1 MRQELDLNTKVPVLS
16 WAKPEDID
24 SGSLEQIKNLANLPF
39 AYHHV
44 ALMPDVHVGY
54 GMPIGG
60 VLASVDYIVPNAVG
74 VDIGCGMVAV
84 KTSITKEEFL
94 ALRGEVGHEI
104 SRAIPRGFRKYSEP
118 QDEDNEIFKN
128 IPPIDLILREI
139 GNAKLQLGTLGS
151 GNHFIDVLFDE
162 NNFIWIMLHSG
173 SRNIGK
179 QIADYYNKKADEF
192 TWQHFPSYPAHDL
205 SALEIT
211 SPMGREY
218 IRAMEFAQKFAFENR
233 QTMLGK
239 LKKAFT
245 RFFPKIKFEQ
255 EINIHHNYARL
266 EEHYGKQVWV
276 HRKGAISARIDELGI
291 IPGSMGSNSYITRGL
306 GCAESFSSASHG
318 AGRRMGRN
326 EAKRQFSI
334 QDVQQE
340 LAEKD
345 IKLISENN
353 KGAIEEFTK
362 AYKSIDDVIENQK
375 DLAEVLHTL
384 FPLLVVIG

>member
-1 MRQELDLNTKVPVLS
+1 MDLNTKVPVLS

-151 GNHFIDVLFDE
+151 GNHFIDVLFDGCRQYCCVLCSMIKCTYDGRDIFGG
-162 NNFIWIMLHSG
+162 NFFF
-173 SRNIGK
+173 NDT
-179 QIADYYNKKADEF
+179 A
-192 TWQHFPSYPAHDL
+192 TT
-205 SALEIT
+205 EIYT
-211 SPMGREY
+211 E
-218 IRAMEFAQKFAFENR
+218 
-233 QTMLGK
+233 
-239 LKKAFT
+239 
-245 RFFPKIKFEQ
+245 
-255 EINIHHNYARL
+255 
-266 EEHYGKQVWV
+266 
-276 HRKGAISARIDELGI
+276 
-291 IPGSMGSNSYITRGL
+291 
-306 GCAESFSSASHG
+306 
-318 AGRRMGRN
+318 
-326 EAKRQFSI
+326 
-334 QDVQQE
+334 
-340 LAEKD
+340 
-345 IKLISENN
+345 
-353 KGAIEEFTK
+353 
-362 AYKSIDDVIENQK
+362 
-375 DLAEVLHTL
+375 
-384 FPLLVVIG
+384 

>member
-179 QIADYYNKKADEF
+179 QIADYYNKNV
-192 TWQHFPSYPAHDL
+192 YP
-205 SALEIT
+205 
-211 SPMGREY
+211 Y
-218 IRAMEFAQKFAFENR
+218 
-233 QTMLGK
+233 
-239 LKKAFT
+239 
-245 RFFPKIKFEQ
+245 
-255 EINIHHNYARL
+255 
-266 EEHYGKQVWV
+266 
-276 HRKGAISARIDELGI
+276 IDEGDEEETPGETEIVGIDSIVIGMSSEYSLVNPPSGTILWTLLDSTGTVNMQISEDSLGVSI
-291 IPGSMGSNSYITRGL
+291 KIPSKLNLVGKTVTVR
-306 GCAESFSSASHG
+306 CQ
-318 AGRRMGRN
+318 AG
-326 EAKRQFSI
+326 EIVVS
-334 QDVQQE
+334 
-340 LAEKD
+340 KD
-345 IKLISENN
+345 IYI
-353 KGAIEEFTK
+353 KG
-362 AYKSIDDVIENQK
+362 
-375 DLAEVLHTL
+375 L
-384 FPLLVVIG
+384 